1 MSILKLIG
9 LGLSKKLI
17 TEKAIEEIK
26 SCDIV
31 LFETYTS
38 ISCDI
43 TEEFLRNFNNNIRV
57 VDRNFIE
64 NNTKEILKILDE
76 KKSVCILTIG
86 DPMIATTHVSLVVE
100 AKNKGHST
108 LIIPGISVHCYMISK
123 SMLSSYKFGKSVTIV
138 YPSGNKIDTTPYNVI
153 YENFSRGLH
162 TMIYLDLKE
171 NKAMSAK
178 EAIKLLSEME
188 KIENKGLIRDDR
200 ILIIGQRLGCEDEE
214 VIALTINQALN
225 YKFKDPPH
233 IIVFPTDKLHFMEV
247 DAIRCLMK

>member
-1 MSILKLIG
+1 MSVLKLIG

-38 ISCDI
+38 LSCDI
-43 TEEFLRNFNNNIRV
+43 KEEFLRNFNNNIKV

-64 NNTKEILKILDE
+64 NNTKEIFKILDG
-76 KKSVCILTIG
+76 KKSVCIVTIG
-86 DPMIATTHVSLVVE
+86 DPMIATTHVSLIVE
-100 AKNKGHST
+100 AKSKGYST
-108 LIIPGISVHCYMISK
+108 LIFPGISVHCYIISK
-123 SMLSSYKFGKSVTIV
+123 SMLSSYKFGKSVTIT
-138 YPSGNKIDTTPYNVI
+138 YPTDNKIDTTPYNVI

-162 TMIYLDLKE
+162 TILYLDLKE
-171 NKAMSAK
+171 NKAMSAN
-178 EAIKLLSEME
+178 EAIKLLLEME
-188 KIENKGLIRDDR
+188 KIENQGLIKNER

-214 VIALTINQALN
+214 VIALRVDQALN

-247 DAIRCLMK
+247 EAIRCLMK